1 MSKPGGVM
9 EIQEI
14 TLGERIDET
23 IRFKQEN
30 NPEDQSIIEFLQSL
44 ANSYSK
50 YGRLTYRQHSAFEK
64 IESFTKPEVIEEH
77 NKWKEEY
84 RKEHREKALVI
95 ANQYFFGP
103 GGYYASMSTR
113 ILTDDKFVPSRAA
126 YEKMCD
132 NKYAN
137 KAYHEI
143 TREPKYSIGSLIMLR
158 SAATVKQDL
167 RGKLGI
173 VIKNDYNYISSF
185 AKGSKRYNIV
195 LVGKRHAL
203 VSCEE
208 RHIKS
213 EL

>member
-1 MSKPGGVM
+1 M

-14 TLGERIDET
+14 TLDERIEEA

-30 NPEDQSIIEFLQSL
+30 DPEDQSIIDFLQSL
-44 ANSYSK
+44 ANSYHT
-50 YGRLTYRQHSAFEK
+50 YGRLTYRQHRAFEK

-113 ILTDDKFVPSRAA
+113 ILTDDKFVPSRTA

-158 SAATVKQDL
+158 SAATVRQDM
-167 RGKLGI
+167 RGHLAI
-173 VIKNDYNYISSF
+173 VIKNNYQYISSF
-185 AKGSKRYNIV
+185 AKGSKKYSIV
-195 LVGKRHAL
+195 LVGKRQAL
-203 VSCEE
+203 VVCEE
-208 RHIKS
+208 RHIKR